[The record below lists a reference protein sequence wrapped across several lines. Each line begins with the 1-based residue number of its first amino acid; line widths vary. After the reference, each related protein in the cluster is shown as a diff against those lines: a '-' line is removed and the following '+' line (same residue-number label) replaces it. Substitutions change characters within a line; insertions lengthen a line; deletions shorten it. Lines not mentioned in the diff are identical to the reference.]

1 MYNGLYMVETIF
13 IPAKT
18 KWRPT
23 KEKVIEISNTL
34 PKKMAIAYSVQF
46 QDVARDIKNLLS
58 KDHEIY
64 GTIQVLGCSRPKF
77 HKDVQAILIIS
88 SGKFH
93 AVSLAFETKL
103 PVYVLDRNELHE
115 ISEKDLEIFGK
126 DQKVRR
132 LKYLNAN
139 KVGVL
144 VSTKPEQQFMK
155 NALDFKKKIKNK
167 KIYLFLENNIN
178 IGEFENFDI
187 DSWVNTACPRL
198 DMNDSFIM
206 NLHDLIDKDR

>member
-144 VSTKPEQQFMK
+144 VSTKPGQQFMK